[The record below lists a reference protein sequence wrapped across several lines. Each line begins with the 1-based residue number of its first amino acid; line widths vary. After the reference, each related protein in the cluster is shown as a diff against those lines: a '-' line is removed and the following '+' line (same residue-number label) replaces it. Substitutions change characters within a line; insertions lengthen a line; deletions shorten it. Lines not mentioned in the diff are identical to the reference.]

1 MKKSFIGIRKHI
13 VSLSTRNDSYILE
26 VITTETLFL
35 GPKRMSNC
43 IDRLY
48 RDLSSDTAVQ
58 VTSAFSD
65 LEIYTLFPGDLV
77 MGNSEFGLGDVIL
90 PSSS

>member
-1 MKKSFIGIRKHI
+1 
-13 VSLSTRNDSYILE
+13 
-26 VITTETLFL
+26 
-35 GPKRMSNC
+35 MSNC